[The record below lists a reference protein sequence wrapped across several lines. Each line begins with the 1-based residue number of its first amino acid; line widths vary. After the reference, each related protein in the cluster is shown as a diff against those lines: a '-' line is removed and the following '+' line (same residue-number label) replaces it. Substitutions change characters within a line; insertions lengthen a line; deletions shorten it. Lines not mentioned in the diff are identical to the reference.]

1 MRSFIMAK
9 ADNES
14 AMRVSNPF
22 SKEQRARDAVLA
34 TRDYEAAKKAELD
47 KTARL
52 RELRLARDAALAAAP
67 QAPAK
72 PLKKVKKAAASRP

>member
-1 MRSFIMAK
+1 MSK
-9 ADNES
+9 GGDES

-52 RELRLARDAALAAAP
+52 RELRLARDAVLTVAP
-67 QAPAK
+67 EAPAK
-72 PLKKVKKAAASRP
+72 PQKKVKKTAASRP